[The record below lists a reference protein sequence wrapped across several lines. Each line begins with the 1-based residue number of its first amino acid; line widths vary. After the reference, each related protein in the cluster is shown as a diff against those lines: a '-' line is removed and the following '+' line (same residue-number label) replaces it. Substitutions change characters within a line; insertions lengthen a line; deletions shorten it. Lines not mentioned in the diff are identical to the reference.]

1 MTASSWPLD
10 LLGAAGPGA
19 DGTVV
24 LDAASVSRLGDT
36 LGLDPGDTRV
46 WMRGLIEQQHPL
58 AAFEMRSGAWRVKLL
73 PAVAVSAMT
82 GLVGAAVLQLM
93 DVTSLPGV
101 LLGLA
106 AGALLNVEQIE
117 VAETDVVVHA
127 RLCSA
132 AASGDPQ
139 SVAAL
144 YASLPEDVREELT
157 LTQFAAVALR
167 LHEIGLVEWT
177 GAGVNLRAAD
187 ARRGFRLVA
196 RAPSAAVMSA
206 SFPSRPDT
214 PHELNQRVFVV
225 HGRDDAF
232 VGRMFELLSLL
243 GLRPMEWE
251 SLVTA
256 AGRGPSP
263 VLHEVIREGMSRAQ
277 AVVVLLTPDD
287 VVHLH
292 PDLRRDQEDGHE
304 LIPAGQPRPNVLM
317 ELGGALYG
325 FADRT
330 VIVRAGSIRPIAD
343 LGGINYIDF
352 DGGEQSR
359 AKLVER
365 LRRAGCAVD
374 DQGTEWRRPTRFEG
388 LGTFTRRPS

>member
-1 MTASSWPLD
+1 MTAHSWPLA
-10 LLGAAGPGA
+10 LLGATEPTV
-19 DGTVV
+19 DGTILV
-24 LDAASVSRLGDT
+24 DAASVNRLGDT
-36 LGLDPGDTRV
+36 LGLDPDDTRV
-46 WMRGLIEQQHPL
+46 WMRGLIEQDHPL
-58 AAFEMRSGAWRVKLL
+58 AAFEMRSGAWRVNLL
-73 PAVAVSAMT
+73 PAVAVSAVT
-82 GLVGAAVLQLM
+82 GLVGAAVLQLL
-93 DVTSLPGV
+93 DVGSLPGV

-106 AGALLNVEQIE
+106 AGALLHVEQVE
-117 VAETDVVVHA
+117 VAEADVVVHA
-127 RLCSA
+127 RLCAA

-144 YASLPEDVREELT
+144 YAALPADVRDELT
-157 LTQFAAVALR
+157 LTEFAAVALR

-177 GAGVNLRAAD
+177 GTGVNLRAAN

-196 RAPSAAVMSA
+196 RAPSAAALSA
-206 SFPSRPDT
+206 ALPDAPDT
-214 PHELNQRVFVV
+214 PHEHRQRVFVV

-251 SLVTA
+251 SLVA
-256 AGRGPSP
+256 AADRGPAP
-263 VLHEVIREGMSRAQ
+263 VLHEVIREGLSRAQ

-292 PDLRRDQEDGHE
+292 PNLRRDQEDGHE
-304 LIPAGQPRPNVLM
+304 LTPAGQPRPNVLI

-330 VIVRAGSIRPIAD
+330 VIVRAGAIRPIAD

-352 DGGEQSR
+352 DGREPSR

-365 LRRAGCAVD
+365 LRRAGCVVD
-374 DQGTEWRRPTRFEG
+374 DRGTEWRRPTRFEG
-388 LGTFTRRPS
+388 LDTFTRRPA